1 MWWHVHRNQISSFS
15 KSAGASVQSATGSQ
29 GLRISGSNV
38 GYTMFQG
45 GVKGTGYPLHSP
57 VSSLP
62 LSCVTICHHISTGV
76 YLSTSHLLDL
86 FWSLITL
93 CVCVI
98 IVTVVCIYLNSPEVL
113 NDKLVTFVIYCTVF
127 WWQNM
132 NIYLVVCLSTL
143 WLTAF
148 LFVAYTILC

>member
-1 MWWHVHRNQISSFS
+1 MSCARGQLTYDGTRTETRFCLSAKWTSPF
-15 KSAGASVQSATGSQ
+15 KSAGVSVQLTTGSQ

-127 WWQNM
+127 W
-132 NIYLVVCLSTL
+132 
-143 WLTAF
+143 
-148 LFVAYTILC
+148 